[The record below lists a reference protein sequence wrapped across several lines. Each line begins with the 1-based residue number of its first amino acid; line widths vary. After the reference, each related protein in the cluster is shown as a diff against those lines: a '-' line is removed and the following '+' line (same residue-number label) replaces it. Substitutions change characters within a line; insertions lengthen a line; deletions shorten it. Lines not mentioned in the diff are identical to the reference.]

1 MKRTFLIS
9 LTKLLQLEN
18 GRVQLFSKQFYR
30 LNKGKV
36 TRQISMMENGELSY
50 VDWGSEKELKE
61 IYSQIKLLFDP
72 KGKIVAI
79 RLKLNEPLT
88 AKKESIWNSVFIP
101 KQQRTSD
108 LLRSYEEN
116 EAMEYY
122 LWLKHIRAYCYKK
135 YGSKEK
141 QLQK

>member
-1 MKRTFLIS
+1 MKRMNLIS
-9 LTKLLQLEN
+9 LTKLLHVEN
-18 GRVQLFSKQFYR
+18 GRVQLFSKRFYR

-50 VDWGSEKELKE
+50 VDWGSEKELSE

-79 RLKLNEPLT
+79 RLKLNEPLI
-88 AKKESIWNSVFIP
+88 AKKESIWNSVFIS

-108 LLRSYEEN
+108 LLRGYEEN

-122 LWLKHIRAYCYKK
+122 LWLKHIRAYCYQK
-135 YGSKEK
+135 YGSKGK